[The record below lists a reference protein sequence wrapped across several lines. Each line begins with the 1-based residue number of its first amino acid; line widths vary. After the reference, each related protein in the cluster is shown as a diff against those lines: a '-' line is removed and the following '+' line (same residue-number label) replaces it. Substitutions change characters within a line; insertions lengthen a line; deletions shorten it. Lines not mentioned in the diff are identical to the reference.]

1 MRNAHIDISKGLDG
15 EHVVFVCFDLRED
28 EIAAAAR
35 AVEATKAERYR
46 TPRISADDVV
56 GMRELTALADEL
68 DHALPGT
75 GPGEA
80 GPAAQPG
87 HGTPGAEPGHGT
99 PGAEPGQSF
108 PGAEPGPGIPGGQG
122 AAGQGIAGA
131 EPGQAIAKMVFRPA
145 RMSVLRDA
153 VAAFVES
160 RDEAEWVSAED
171 REPLALLREMLLPL
185 EQLCADAMRAA
196 LSPESH
202 AR

>member
-1 MRNAHIDISKGLDG
+1 MHNAHIDISNGLDG

-35 AVEATKAERYR
+35 AVEATKTERYR
-46 TPRISADDVV
+46 TPRIEADDVV

-68 DHALPGT
+68 DHALPT
-75 GPGEA
+75 PEPDNAVPPAEPVA
-80 GPAAQPG
+80 GSPA
-87 HGTPGAEPGHGT
+87 AEPGEGAFGAGT
-99 PGAEPGQSF
+99 E
-108 PGAEPGPGIPGGQG
+108 
-122 AAGQGIAGA
+122 
-131 EPGQAIAKMVFRPA
+131 QAFAKMVFRPA
-145 RMSVLRDA
+145 RVSVLRDA

-160 RDEAEWVSAED
+160 RDEAELVSHED
-171 REPLALLREMLLPL
+171 REALALLRPMLAPL

>member
-1 MRNAHIDISKGLDG
+1 MQNAHIDISKGLDG

-35 AVEATKAERYR
+35 AVEATKSERYR
-46 TPRISADDVV
+46 TPRIEADDVI

-68 DHALPGT
+68 GHALPPVEPTDGAPPT
-75 GPGEA
+75 EGE
-80 GPAAQPG
+80 
-87 HGTPGAEPGHGT
+87 
-99 PGAEPGQSF
+99 
-108 PGAEPGPGIPGGQG
+108 
-122 AAGQGIAGA
+122 
-131 EPGQAIAKMVFRPA
+131 QAIGKMVFRPA
-145 RMSVLRDA
+145 RVSVLRDA

-171 REPLALLREMLLPL
+171 REPLALLREMLIPL

-202 AR
+202 AH